1 MLQAFLFFKQK
12 NKMNGDNNEN
22 SVSEHKPTT
31 SNVAK
36 YDFFEYKRS
45 RSNSPNSEPGMLD
58 FSFLDLE
65 ECSSNLSYAL
75 SSVPEAVQTISK
87 ILLNNNLIK
96 TIPPIIGHFTNIQT
110 LDLSSNFIKIL
121 DENICK
127 LNGLKHLIARDN
139 QLEDN
144 SLPKCLGTQLSNL
157 EVVNFS
163 GNLFT
168 QFPYQL
174 LEIRSIKEIYLGSN
188 KISSMPRCYEQL
200 QRLEILYLGGNQLK
214 SLPEEIC
221 QLRNLTNLNL
231 SNNQLNV
238 LPNNLAKIRNMKTL
252 ALHGNNLT
260 HLPIEIVRLNLSEIS
275 LRNNPLV
282 SRFAKEFTY
291 NVPTLLELS
300 GRIVKTKCINYKDG
314 NLPIHLVNY
323 LNSAQCCLNP
333 RCKGVYF
340 TSKVEHI
347 KFVDFCGKFR
357 VPLMQ
362 YLCSSQCN
370 EKLSNRLK
378 MTSSSSGSDLS
389 DSDDQIQNRLLK
401 KILIG

>member
-1 MLQAFLFFKQK
+1 
-12 NKMNGDNNEN
+12 MNGDNEN
-22 SVSEHKPTT
+22 SISEDKPTT
-31 SNVAK
+31 SNAAK

-45 RSNSPNSEPGMLD
+45 RSNSPNSEPDMLD
-58 FSFLDLE
+58 FSYLDLE
-65 ECSSNLSYAL
+65 ECVSNLSYAL
-75 SSVPEAVQTISK
+75 SSIPEAAQTINK

-96 TIPPIIGHFTNIQT
+96 TIPSIICHFNNIQT
-110 LDLSSNFIKIL
+110 LDLSSNFLKIL

-139 QLEDN
+139 QFEDN
-144 SLPKCLGTQLSNL
+144 SLPKTLGIQLSNL
-157 EVVNFS
+157 EIVNFS

-174 LEIRSIKEIYLGSN
+174 LDIRSIKEIYLGSN

-231 SNNQLNV
+231 SNNQLSA
-238 LPNNLAKIRNMKTL
+238 LPHSLAKIRNMKTL

-260 HLPIEIVRLNLSEIS
+260 HLPIEIVRLNLSELS

-300 GRIVKTKCINYKDG
+300 GRIVKAKCINYKNG

-370 EKLSNRLK
+370 EKLSNRFK
-378 MTSSSSGSDLS
+378 ISSSSSGSDLS

>member
-1 MLQAFLFFKQK
+1 MSSD
-12 NKMNGDNNEN
+12 NKEN
-22 SVSEHKPTT
+22 LASDKPTT
-31 SNVAK
+31 SHGAK

-45 RSNSPNSEPGMLD
+45 RSNSPNTEPDMLD
-58 FSFLDLE
+58 LSYFDLE
-65 ECSSNLSYAL
+65 ECESNLNYAWYGHI
-75 SSVPEAVQTISK
+75 EAAHRITK

-96 TIPPIIGHFTNIQT
+96 LVPAIIGQFVNVQT
-110 LDLSSNFIKIL
+110 LDLSSNCLKIL

-127 LNGLKHLIARDN
+127 LQGLKNLIVRDN

-144 SLPKCLGTQLSNL
+144 SLPKNLGARLPNL
-157 EVVNFS
+157 EIVNLS

-174 LEIRSIKEIYLGSN
+174 LEIRSLKEIYLGSN
-188 KISSMPRCYEQL
+188 KISGMPRSYEQL
-200 QRLEILYLGGNQLK
+200 QGLEILYLGGNQLK

-221 QLRNLTNLNL
+221 QLKNLTNLNL
-231 SNNQLNV
+231 SNNLLSA
-238 LPNNLAKIRNMKTL
+238 LPNSLAKLRNIKTL

-260 HLPIEIVRLNLSEIS
+260 HLPIELVRLNLSELS

-300 GRIVKTKCINYKDG
+300 GRIVKTKSIDYKNG
-314 NLPIHLVNY
+314 ILPTHLVNY

-370 EKLSNRLK
+370 EKISNRFK
-378 MTSSSSGSDLS
+378 ITYSSSGSDLS
-389 DSDDQIQNRLLK
+389 DSDDQYQNRLLK